1 MLPQATI
8 ITVVETKDGS
18 SPPPSSGLDL
28 LFAAAAHR
36 QHPKTP
42 GRAVTDCASD
52 ISSLSSEVD
61 LTRARAPPPSKIF
74 FPEVLMD
81 MLNNNQRFASIISWK
96 PDGKSFVIK
105 SRHEFKDKVLPMYFQ
120 SNFDSFLRKLKRWG
134 FEKDNVRRRGDPSI
148 EFSHRYFRRDD
159 SGLCLRMRCK
169 SGPGRISEDSCDIQE
184 EPQEVKRFSSS
195 SEHDDGIRQNQKG
208 ALVDHLM
215 NQQATQKLLLEEINQ
230 AALAEKMATLTA
242 GRRDRTYSYD
252 QAQIEEQLRHMN
264 EARLLMKKRMLVAAK
279 KAQLARKLSAY
290 MASSHHQ
297 QERTINETQQ
307 DYRQLTQLHRLGQVL
322 DDNARREDAI
332 ARYYR
337 PMSGSHRTQHSREA
351 LRASILAKRQELGPS
366 QSQQIYLSSPCAPF
380 QCRNEA
386 FVSLPQS
393 LQGNVGRSGSEHSLP
408 MYQDFDVLTQTDRG
422 FP

>member
-148 EFSHRYFRRDD
+148 EFSHRYFRRDK

-169 SGPGRISEDSCDIQE
+169 SGPGRMTDDSCNIQE
-184 EPQEVKRFSSS
+184 DPQEVERSSS
-195 SEHDDGIRQNQKG
+195 SPGHDDGTRQKVDE
-208 ALVDHLM
+208 LVDHLM
-215 NQQATQKLLLEEINQ
+215 NQQTTQKLLLEETNRG
-230 AALAEKMATLTA
+230 AALDDTLAALTAAA
-242 GRRDRTYSYD
+242 GRRDHTYSYN
-252 QAQIEEQLRHMN
+252 QAPISEQLRHMS
-264 EARLLMKKRMLVAAK
+264 EAQLLMKVKKRMIVAAK
-279 KAQLARKLSAY
+279 KAQLACKLSEY
-290 MASSHHQ
+290 MASPHHQ
-297 QERTINETQQ
+297 QERERTIHNTQQ
-307 DYRQLTQLHRLGQVL
+307 DYRHLTQLQRLGRVL
-322 DDNARREDAI
+322 DDNSRRGDII

-337 PMSGSHRTQHSREA
+337 PTSGSLRTKRSREA
-351 LRASILAKRQELGPS
+351 LRASIFAKRQEFGLS
-366 QSQQIYLSSPCAPF
+366 QSQQII
-380 QCRNEA
+380 CRNEDIA
-386 FVSLPQS
+386 MLPQFN
-393 LQGNVGRSGSEHSLP
+393 GGRRISESGSERS
-408 MYQDFDVLTQTDRG
+408 DFYVPTQNDRWI
-422 FP
+422 P